1 MAALK
6 TDDKYR
12 LSPFLM
18 IPLYSE
24 RSRALLTGSLI
35 LERQQRQK
43 STNHR
48 LVAEFGQEN

>member
-6 TDDKYR
+6 TDDEYG
-12 LSPFLM
+12 LSPFVM

-24 RSRALLTGSLI
+24 RSRTLLPGSLI
-35 LERQQRQK
+35 LERQQREK